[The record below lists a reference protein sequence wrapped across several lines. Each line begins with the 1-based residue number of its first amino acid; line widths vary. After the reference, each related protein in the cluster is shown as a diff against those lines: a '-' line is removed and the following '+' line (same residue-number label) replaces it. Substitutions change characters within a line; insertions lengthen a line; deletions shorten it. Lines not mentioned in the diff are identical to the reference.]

1 MVPRAKKHQSYTH
14 EIQQQRLVCLKTLD
28 KTPNGA
34 HAEVKTITYFF
45 YTR

>member
-1 MVPRAKKHQSYTH
+1 MVPRTKKHQSYTH
-14 EIQQQRLVCLKTLD
+14 EIQQQRLVCLKTLN

-34 HAEVKTITYFF
+34 CAEVTTSTCFF